1 MDRKKIFFLM
11 KSIGLIAL
19 LIGVFALPNIED
31 KFSSWIIER
40 RNRKTSEDGLQILI
54 DEYGLTLQDPI
65 EDFNQCSFHYSFY
78 ESLVDIGH
86 IDVNLKEKDIFM
98 VNCIPLIGEVLDK
111 CEWDEDSEITF
122 VHLDRKYNLPNNS
135 CRSEVLDPLL
145 IEN

>member
-1 MDRKKIFFLM
+1 MDKKKIFFIM

-40 RNRKTSEDGLQILI
+40 RNRKTSEDGLQILV
-54 DEYGLTLQDPI
+54 DEYGLRLPDPI
-65 EDFNQCSFHYSFY
+65 EDFNQCSFHYAFY

-98 VNCIPLIGEVLDK
+98 VNCIPVIGEVLDK
-111 CEWDEDSEITF
+111 CEWNADSEITF
-122 VHLDRKYNLPNNS
+122 VHRDRKYNLPNNS
-135 CRSEVLDPLL
+135 CTSEVLDPLL
-145 IEN
+145 IEK

>member
-1 MDRKKIFFLM
+1 MDRKKIFFIM

-65 EDFNQCSFHYSFY
+65 EDFNQCSFHYAFY
-78 ESLVDIGH
+78 ESLIYIGH
-86 IDVNLKEKDIFM
+86 IDANLKEKDIFM
-98 VNCIPLIGEVLDK
+98 VNCIPVIGEVLAK
-111 CEWDEDSEITF
+111 CQWDEDSEITF
-122 VHLDRKYNLPNNS
+122 VHRDQTYNLPNNG